1 MNITPKILIVDDML
15 ANLLVIEKL
24 LTKQLSE
31 KIEVLKASSGKEAL
45 NLAKK
50 NEISLVISDV
60 QMPEMDGYELA
71 KTLLSYE
78 KTKIVP
84 IILMT
89 AASREDLDR
98 FVGYQSGAIDYLDK
112 PINAEI
118 LLTKVNILL
127 NLYKTKKELE
137 NAVYIKDLFLKQL
150 NVNLKNDLN
159 LIFMAISHLR
169 NDSALSKKQKLT
181 IENIYQY
188 GESAQCI
195 LEEALKISKL
205 SAEEIRLDYEEI
217 IL

>member
-1 MNITPKILIVDDML
+1 MTPKILIVDDML
-15 ANLLVIEKL
+15 ANLFVVEKL
-24 LTKQLSE
+24 LTKQLNE
-31 KIEVLKASSGKEAL
+31 KIEVLKANSGQEAL
-45 NLAKK
+45 DLAKE
-50 NEISLVISDV
+50 NDISLVISDV

-71 KTLLSYE
+71 KTLLSHE

-127 NLYKTKKELE
+127 SLYKAKKELE
-137 NAVYIKDLFLKQL
+137 EAVYIKDLFLKQL
-150 NVNLKNDLN
+150 SVNLTSDLN
-159 LIFMAISHLR
+159 EITLITSQLLK
-169 NDSALSKKQKLT
+169 NSTLSEEQTLK

-188 GESAQCI
+188 GQSAQCI
-195 LEEALKISKL
+195 LDEALKISKL
-205 SAEEIRLDYEEI
+205 SAEEIRSDYEEI
-217 IL
+217 TL